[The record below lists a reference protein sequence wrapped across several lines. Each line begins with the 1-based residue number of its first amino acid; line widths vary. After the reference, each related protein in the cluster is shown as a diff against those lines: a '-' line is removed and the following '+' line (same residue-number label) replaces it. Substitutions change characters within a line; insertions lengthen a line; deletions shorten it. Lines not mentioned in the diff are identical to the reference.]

1 MSRCLLPI
9 TNNEN
14 NYYLILNM
22 DFDQYDFDKIIM
34 EKIIPLIKEKK
45 RNSLSTRKM
54 NEENLDYIRYKFH
67 DKDSEFYSWKYEI
80 LRDNDKSLILRL
92 DINVLQKDIE
102 QLITELYERHLYI
115 SLLLICSDE
124 IANEDLVIGITE
136 AELDKAIF

>member
-1 MSRCLLPI
+1 MFHLPI
-9 TNNEN
+9 NNI
-14 NYYLILNM
+14 LI
-22 DFDQYDFDKIIM
+22 FQERIGIR
-34 EKIIPLIKEKK
+34 E
-45 RNSLSTRKM
+45 M
-54 NEENLDYIRYKFH
+54 NKENLDYIRYKFH

-92 DINVLQKDIE
+92 DINLLQKDIE

>member
-1 MSRCLLPI
+1 M
-9 TNNEN
+9 
-14 NYYLILNM
+14 
-22 DFDQYDFDKIIM
+22 
-34 EKIIPLIKEKK
+34 IK
-45 RNSLSTRKM
+45 
-54 NEENLDYIRYKFH
+54 ENLDYIRYKFH
-67 DKDSEFYSWKYEI
+67 DKDSKFYSWKYEI
-80 LRDNDKSLILRL
+80 LRDNDKSIILRL

>member
-1 MSRCLLPI
+1 M
-9 TNNEN
+9 NNEN
-14 NYYLILNM
+14 L
-22 DFDQYDFDKIIM
+22 
-34 EKIIPLIKEKK
+34 
-45 RNSLSTRKM
+45 T
-54 NEENLDYIRYKFH
+54 YIGYKFH
-67 DKDSEFYSWKYEI
+67 DKDSQFYSWKYEI
-80 LRDNDKSLILRL
+80 LRDNDKSIILRL

>member
-1 MSRCLLPI
+1 
-9 TNNEN
+9 
-14 NYYLILNM
+14 
-22 DFDQYDFDKIIM
+22 
-34 EKIIPLIKEKK
+34 
-45 RNSLSTRKM
+45 M

-67 DKDSEFYSWKYEI
+67 DKDSEFYSWRYEI

-115 SLLLICSDE
+115 SLLLICSNE